1 MRCPSRLNRAATK
14 SLGYDYINKMPASSR
29 ASVSPKASPFLGMNL
44 YTPAVMAAVAYI
56 ILALVIILPF
66 DYPVYDAATDSEIVL
81 KYDFTQRLIILL
93 LSAIPIALS
102 VYTINCMMGGK
113 CVVWSYV
120 VAIVTLIYITIF
132 VITALMYTFQ
142 RQKAKEGFRAVLPTR
157 YFNAKDK

>member
-1 MRCPSRLNRAATK
+1 MAL
-14 SLGYDYINKMPASSR
+14 SR
-29 ASVSPKASPFLGMNL
+29 APAKLVAKPFMGMSL

-56 ILALVIILPF
+56 IMALVIILPF
-66 DYPVYDAATDSEIVL
+66 DYPVYDASSDTEIIL

-142 RQKAKEGFRAVLPTR
+142 RQKQVQVSQAKEGFKTVLPQI
-157 YFNAKDK
+157 YFNPGGKPAKK

>member
-1 MRCPSRLNRAATK
+1 MTNSNTK
-14 SLGYDYINKMPASSR
+14 TAS
-29 ASVSPKASPFLGMNL
+29 ASPFLGMSL

-56 ILALVIILPF
+56 IMALVIILPF
-66 DYPVYDAATDSEIVL
+66 DYPVYDVDSNTEIVL
-81 KYDFTQRLIILL
+81 KYDFTQRLIILI

-102 VYTINCMMGGK
+102 VYTINCMMGGR

-142 RQKAKEGFRAVLPTR
+142 RQKVEAEA
-157 YFNAKDK
+157 FNAGTSLPSAYFSGEKRKRVA